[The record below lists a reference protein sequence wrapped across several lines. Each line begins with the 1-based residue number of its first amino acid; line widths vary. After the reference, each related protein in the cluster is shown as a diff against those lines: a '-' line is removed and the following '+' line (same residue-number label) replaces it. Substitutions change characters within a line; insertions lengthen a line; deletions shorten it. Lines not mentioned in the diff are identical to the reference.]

1 MKNGFGFLRPRIE
14 LNNEEIFH
22 DWAKL
27 IVILLSFT
35 PSSSSSSSP
44 VQKTI
49 IIITIVIVIII
60 ITKASI
66 ERETSGSRKNLIW
79 IKLYARGEREKKDSQ
94 LHSIEEI
101 YIHIYVYVNIY
112 LSLSVVRSHLV
123 VNVQRSTRIMV
134 EPRWS
139 IKCMNS
145 TLNLLYPC
153 TSFADLKKLHKKY
166 CKKYFCLCKRH
177 TISVICINE
186 TRKLY
191 WFNCKNVREKVN
203 FGLGDGY
210 YYKLLR
216 IINGALNTW
225 AQRYIDGLSIARRE
239 IMFRINGTAEKNMKL
254 LKEGCYCHYHPHMTA
269 DACNADFLKKVVSF
283 WAGEGLRGIREKLRG
298 MTNYAKKV
306 REASELSAFLFYSFL
321 SFPHSTPLCL
331 SCSPSPSSRLPLPT
345 EQ

>member
-1 MKNGFGFLRPRIE
+1 
-14 LNNEEIFH
+14 
-22 DWAKL
+22 
-27 IVILLSFT
+27 
-35 PSSSSSSSP
+35 
-44 VQKTI
+44 
-49 IIITIVIVIII
+49 
-60 ITKASI
+60 
-66 ERETSGSRKNLIW
+66 
-79 IKLYARGEREKKDSQ
+79 
-94 LHSIEEI
+94 
-101 YIHIYVYVNIY
+101 
-112 LSLSVVRSHLV
+112 
-123 VNVQRSTRIMV
+123 MV

-145 TLNLLYPC
+145 TLNLFYPC

-321 SFPHSTPLCL
+321 FPLLSPPSPLRSVCRRVVRHRRRVVVTFTDWAVNRRTRWSNFCTFFSISVTVFSFFFPHHVFL
-331 SCSPSPSSRLPLPT
+331 SFRFFAFLWWSFYVCM
-345 EQ
+345 

>member
-1 MKNGFGFLRPRIE
+1 
-14 LNNEEIFH
+14 
-22 DWAKL
+22 
-27 IVILLSFT
+27 
-35 PSSSSSSSP
+35 
-44 VQKTI
+44 
-49 IIITIVIVIII
+49 
-60 ITKASI
+60 
-66 ERETSGSRKNLIW
+66 
-79 IKLYARGEREKKDSQ
+79 
-94 LHSIEEI
+94 
-101 YIHIYVYVNIY
+101 
-112 LSLSVVRSHLV
+112 
-123 VNVQRSTRIMV
+123 MV
-134 EPRWS
+134 EPKWS

-145 TLNLLYPC
+145 TLNLLNPSSSY
-153 TSFADLKKLHKKY
+153 TDLKTLHKKH

-216 IINGALNTW
+216 IINSALNTW
-225 AQRYIDGLSIARRE
+225 AQHYIDGLSIARKE
-239 IMFRINGTAEKNMKL
+239 IMFKINGTAKKNMKL

-306 REASELSAFLFYSFL
+306 ETRQFPRYYSLQLYTFV
-321 SFPHSTPLCL
+321 F
-331 SCSPSPSSRLPLPT
+331 R
-345 EQ
+345 